1 MVNASHEP
9 QAEKGL
15 TLLTNAAGI
24 CREKMVCGFY
34 PFLYCLCT
42 QKYIDVFSEHIIKN
56 KKK

>member
-24 CREKMVCGFY
+24 SSEKMVCGFY
-34 PFLYCLCT
+34 PFLYCFCT
-42 QKYIDVFSEHIIKN
+42 QKYIDVYTEH
-56 KKK
+56 KK